1 VMEHW
6 NCREKLSFEGRRNSV
21 ILDSIG
27 FGGYKLAKV
36 YQFNIK
42 VSQKLN
48 HYLFAQPI
56 PNFM

>member
-1 VMEHW
+1 MEHW

-21 ILDSIG
+21 ILDFIG

-42 VSQKLN
+42 VCRKLS
-48 HYLFAQPI
+48 HYFLAATYP
-56 PNFM
+56 